1 MRERM
6 SFAGRSVGVGT
17 EGVEDAL
24 RIRLARAREWRRFS
38 GLEVS
43 EEEGSEKSTSISG
56 VSWVWVTR
64 SCMSIKSPDARRG
77 GSIMLDMALEAS
89 SESMGCAGAMNFGL
103 LECQAI
109 DI

>member
-6 SFAGRSVGVGT
+6 SFAGRSVGVGI

-24 RIRLARAREWRRFS
+24 RMRLARAREWRRFS
-38 GLEVS
+38 GLGVS
-43 EEEGSEKSTSISG
+43 EEGSEKSTSISG

-77 GSIMLDMALEAS
+77 GRIMLDMALEAS
-89 SESMGCAGAMNFGL
+89 SESIGCAGAMNFGL
-103 LECQAI
+103 LECQVI